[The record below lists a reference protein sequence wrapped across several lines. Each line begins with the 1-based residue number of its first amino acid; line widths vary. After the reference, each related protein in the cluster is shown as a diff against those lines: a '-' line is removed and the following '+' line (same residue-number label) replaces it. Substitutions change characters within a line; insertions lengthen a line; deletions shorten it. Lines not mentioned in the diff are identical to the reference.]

1 MHCCGAARSRIP
13 ICLLRNHPSGDP
25 RLLCCSRLM
34 VVPSLMIEGSSS
46 SSSCLV
52 AQNTPVCPRNCVVLH
67 PKHSHRW
74 PRRSR
79 RYPRLPSFCRNVCR
93 TRLILASERESPQE
107 IARNRRPLRPPRL
120 EAADGRGLRKP
131 LPTGR
136 GLGHPTPQRAALPTA
151 ADRALLSPRAPPSS
165 RRGMQLPR
173 KPARNL
179 WAEGTCCAHQGFHR
193 HSKHTH
199 STHRQHSHAGYQYPP
214 LGTMGGAHATQS
226 RGGETNDFGAEK
238 TRRGTSSRLR

>member
-1 MHCCGAARSRIP
+1 MFA
-13 ICLLRNHPSGDP
+13 
-25 RLLCCSRLM
+25 
-34 VVPSLMIEGSSS
+34 V
-46 SSSCLV
+46 
-52 AQNTPVCPRNCVVLH
+52 
-67 PKHSHRW
+67 
-74 PRRSR
+74 
-79 RYPRLPSFCRNVCR
+79 
-93 TRLILASERESPQE
+93 ILASERESPQE
-107 IARNRRPLRPPRL
+107 ITRNRRPLRPPRL

-136 GLGHPTPQRAALPTA
+136 GLGHPTPQRTALPTA

-214 LGTMGGAHATQS
+214 LGTMGGLTLLKAEGGKPTTS
-226 RGGETNDFGAEK
+226 ERRRPDEGLLRGFTSDRSLGP
-238 TRRGTSSRLR
+238 RGSGGNARPRILSALSAGTLESFRMLSLNGSTKKHSNVSKELWQPQCQGHC